1 MKQAALC
8 GLLGYRDF
16 FSPEWL
22 SSILSWQDKTNGCY
36 RWAAWPMKQHEPHK
50 PTKLMQMVIA
60 AIRQDPIRSESDNKF
75 ILHDRVKREEKRV
88 KREEKRVKREEKRVS
103 HGCLCHKTTV
113 ASSALA
119 QYARFFLEDFLANN
133 NQSDSGVRIKREMK
147 EQFNADLK
155 SMDRYVSAQHQGERT
170 PSESITSRKLRVL
183 TSH

>member
-1 MKQAALC
+1 MCK
-8 GLLGYRDF
+8 
-16 FSPEWL
+16 
-22 SSILSWQDKTNGCY
+22 SSV
-36 RWAAWPMKQHEPHK
+36 
-50 PTKLMQMVIA
+50 QMVIA

-75 ILHDRVKREEKRV
+75 ILHDRVKREEKRVKREEKRV

-147 EQFNADLK
+147 EQLNADLK
-155 SMDRYVSAQHQGERT
+155 SMDSYVSARHQGKIT
-170 PSESITSRKLRVL
+170 PSDSITSRKLRVL